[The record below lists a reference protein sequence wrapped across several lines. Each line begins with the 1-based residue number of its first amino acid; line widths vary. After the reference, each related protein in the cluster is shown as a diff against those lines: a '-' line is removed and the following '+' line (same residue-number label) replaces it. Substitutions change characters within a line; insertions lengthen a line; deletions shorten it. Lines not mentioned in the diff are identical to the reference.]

1 MIEPCGWCG
10 KNPEVEWD
18 EYRGNR
24 VGHSCLVVM
33 KAGITD
39 LIRPMA
45 WNKEQNDI
53 LAQRRKDFEAGFKLG
68 HKSGDNWIHFDK
80 PETFD
85 RYIAK
90 ERGEDGK

>member
-53 LAQRRKDFEAGFKLG
+53 LAQRRKDFEAAREREQGV
-68 HKSGDNWIHFDK
+68 GDVYKDFD
-80 PETFD
+80 D
-85 RYIAK
+85 YLAK
-90 ERGEDGK
+90 ERGDDGK